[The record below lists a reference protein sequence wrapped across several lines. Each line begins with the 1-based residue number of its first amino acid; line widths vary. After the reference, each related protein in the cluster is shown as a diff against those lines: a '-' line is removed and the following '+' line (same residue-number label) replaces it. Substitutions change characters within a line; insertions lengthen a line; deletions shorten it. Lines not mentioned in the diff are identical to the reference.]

1 MNKIRI
7 IALAVAI
14 TMLTLCMVSCG
25 GGEKVSVNC
34 SIAVVVDGEEVF
46 GPFNLTVQ
54 GPAENPP
61 TVLQAAQEAFTVCE
75 VPYEV
80 DDQGLS
86 LTSITIDG
94 TVYAKGSDETNIY
107 TWLYSAD
114 GVEPD
119 EGRAGTNAVLEG
131 QAITFV
137 YNVTPINPQKFSSD
151 DEGGR

>member
-7 IALAVAI
+7 IALAMAI
-14 TMLTLCMVSCG
+14 TMLALCMASC

-34 SIAVVVDGEEVF
+34 SISVVVDGEEVF
-46 GPFNLTVQ
+46 GPYSLTVQ
-54 GPAENPP
+54 GPVENPP

-80 DDQGLS
+80 DEDGLS
-86 LTSITIDG
+86 LISVTIDG
-94 TVYAKGSDETNIY
+94 TVYAKTNDEENIY
-107 TWLYSAD
+107 NWIYSAD

-119 EGRAGTNAVLEG
+119 SGRAGTNPVLEG

-137 YNVTPINPQKFSSD
+137 YNVTAMNPQEFSSD